1 MLLFALHSI
10 IPSES
15 AENLSKTFVPF
26 SQRKVILEFLCQKNL
41 EDLIVV
47 WKLNFDVAFQKL

>member
-15 AENLSKTFVPF
+15 AENLSQTFVPF
-26 SQRKVILEFLCQKNL
+26 RQRKVILEFLCQNNL
-41 EDLIVV
+41 ED
-47 WKLNFDVAFQKL
+47 FDSNTVFEITQKSRIF